1 MTAQKLYEKAK
12 KIAFERKCSTN
23 EILEPM
29 LIKHG
34 FKDENGLTLKTICLT
49 IGLTEDLDEIPTEL
63 EVIA

>member
-12 KIAFERKCSTN
+12 KIAFANQCTTN

-34 FKDENGLTLKTICLT
+34 FKDESGLALKTICLT
-49 IGLTEDLDEIPTEL
+49 IGITEDLDQIPTEMN
-63 EVIA
+63 

>member
-34 FKDENGLTLKTICLT
+34 FKDENGLALKTICLT